1 MSFEEDVQEEGPD
14 EAEEEEEGYGSSEGF
29 HDY

>member
-14 EAEEEEEGYGSSEGF
+14 EAEEEGYGSSEGF